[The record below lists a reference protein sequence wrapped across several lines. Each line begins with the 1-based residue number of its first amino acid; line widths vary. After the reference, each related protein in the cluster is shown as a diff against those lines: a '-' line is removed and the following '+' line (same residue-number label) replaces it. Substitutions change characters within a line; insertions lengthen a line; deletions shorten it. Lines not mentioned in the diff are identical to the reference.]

1 MVRRTNDD
9 DTPST
14 IGAQIIADR
23 DGKPSFAVVPFD
35 VFVALTAYARRG
47 VEASRDGEPGN
58 FRGKEELDSNSRESV
73 IAALVRA
80 WAQVEKDVRTIL
92 ADRSMEKTFEA
103 VSEWLSSDRNF
114 AASEADDAGELDED
128 LAVYD
133 VARVSDEERFPA
145 AVADRLIAGESPLK
159 VFREHRGLT
168 QGQLAE
174 AAKTTAPYLSQ
185 IENGRRTGSVGLLHR
200 LADALR
206 VEIDDLV

>member
-23 DGKPSFAVVPFD
+23 DGRPSFAVVPFD
-35 VFVALTAYARRG
+35 VFVALTAYARQG
-47 VEASRDGEPGN
+47 VEVSRIGAPGN
-58 FRGKEELDSNSRESV
+58 FQREEDLDRNSKEIV

-80 WAQVEKDVRTIL
+80 QAHIEKDVQSIL

-103 VSEWLSSDRNF
+103 VSDWLSSDWSF
-114 AASEADDAGELDED
+114 AAPEADGAGEMDED
-128 LAVYD
+128 LVVYD
-133 VARVSDEERFPA
+133 AARVSDEERFPV

-159 VFREHRGLT
+159 VFREYRGLT
-168 QGQLAE
+168 QGRLAE

-200 LADALR
+200 LAEALR